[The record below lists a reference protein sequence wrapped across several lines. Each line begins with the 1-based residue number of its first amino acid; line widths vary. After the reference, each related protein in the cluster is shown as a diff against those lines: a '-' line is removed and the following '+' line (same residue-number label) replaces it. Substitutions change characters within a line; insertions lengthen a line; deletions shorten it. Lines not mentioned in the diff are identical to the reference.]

1 MITKTAEEK
10 IVKFYKIIEG
20 MQSGKKKEP
29 AILVVKKENLGDVA
43 ALAPNSNLVTVIDL
57 QEGTDA
63 EEVIG
68 QLADAMKSGRVA
80 LLCLHRYLDPKIYN
94 QLYLLAQDGHME
106 YPHLEERMFVDAVK
120 DARVI
125 IVSTDAELEKLN
137 YSNIFDLA
145 AVVERI

>member
-1 MITKTAEEK
+1 MTTETTEEK
-10 IVKFYKIIEG
+10 VRKFYKIVEG
-20 MQSGKKKEP
+20 MQSLKKKEP
-29 AILVVKKENLGDVA
+29 GILVVKKENLGDIA
-43 ALAPNSNLVTVIDL
+43 ALAPNSNLVTTMDL

-68 QLADAMKSGRVA
+68 QLANVMRTGRIA
-80 LLCLHRYLDPKIYN
+80 LIRVHKYLDPKIYN

-106 YPHLEERMFVDAVK
+106 YPHLEERVFVDAVNE
-120 DARVI
+120 AQVI

-145 AVVERI
+145 GVVERI

>member
-1 MITKTAEEK
+1 MITKSAEEK
-10 IVKFYKIIEG
+10 IKIFYNIAAG
-20 MQSGKKKEP
+20 MQSSKKKEP
-29 AILVVKKENLGDVA
+29 AILVIKKESLGDVT
-43 ALAPNSNLVTVIDL
+43 ALAPNPNLVVVIDL
-57 QEGTDA
+57 SEDADA
-63 EEVIG
+63 EEIIG
-68 QLADAMKSGRVA
+68 QLADAMRAGRTA
-80 LLCLHRYLDPKIYN
+80 LICLHKYLDPKIYN

-106 YPHLEERMFVDAVK
+106 YPRMEERVFVDAAN